1 MAVEKISSVKVAREQ
16 KMMQSTLLTVEK
28 LSREVNQFASENKK
42 LQDELRLL
50 QSQSAQTAQPPAE
63 KQDHDFME
71 GAAWFGRNS
80 VHIMDRLTATVAQY
94 CRDVQSRSTN
104 DESLSNGLSQ
114 IEFVVNQ
121 CKTRMRRLFEG
132 TLDAEG
138 DASKTNQLAAA
149 MPLSGHRSSLGDE
162 IPRIPKV
169 SSLDQTSV
177 GDNDLFRAANAS
189 WASNA

>member
-1 MAVEKISSVKVAREQ
+1 
-16 KMMQSTLLTVEK
+16 
-28 LSREVNQFASENKK
+28 
-42 LQDELRLL
+42 
-50 QSQSAQTAQPPAE
+50 
-63 KQDHDFME
+63 
-71 GAAWFGRNS
+71 
-80 VHIMDRLTATVAQY
+80 
-94 CRDVQSRSTN
+94 
-104 DESLSNGLSQ
+104 
-114 IEFVVNQ
+114 
-121 CKTRMRRLFEG
+121 MRRLFEG